1 MIFFARRIH
10 PGSKF
15 TEIRNVKTPNQ
26 IGISCP
32 TFSGADAACDSRE
45 SICNT
50 KQIPTF
56 YNATYNF
63 LMITLRDNDD
73 MVSHLTEHI
82 EAFIERS
89 LSALLDM
96 FGTAGEV
103 LVEGRSISSFNARSL
118 AEDFRQL
125 LFLFDQASSDFSG
138 LRIQMF
144 HCRPRKG

>member
-15 TEIRNVKTPNQ
+15 TEIQNVKTPNQ
-26 IGISCP
+26 TGISCS
-32 TFSGADAACDSRE
+32 TFSGTDAACDSRE

-63 LMITLRDNDD
+63 VLTTLRGNDD
-73 MVSHLTEHI
+73 MVSHLTEHV
-82 EAFIERS
+82 EGFIERS
-89 LSALLDM
+89 ISDLLDM
-96 FGTAGEV
+96 FGTTGEV
-103 LVEGRSISSFNARSL
+103 SIEGRSISSFNARSL
-118 AEDFRQL
+118 AEDFREL
-125 LFLFDQASSDFSG
+125 LFLLDQACSDFSG

-144 HCRPRKG
+144 HCRP